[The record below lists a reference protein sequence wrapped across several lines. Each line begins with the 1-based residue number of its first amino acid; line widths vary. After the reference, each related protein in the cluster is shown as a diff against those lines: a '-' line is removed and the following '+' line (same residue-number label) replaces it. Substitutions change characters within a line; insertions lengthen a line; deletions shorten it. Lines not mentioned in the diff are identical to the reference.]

1 MLQLFK
7 SSSLTKL
14 FFISVSLF
22 IIQQLCG
29 GIFIQYYSQSIFEMT
44 GASIAPEICA
54 MIVGVT
60 QFISSNITPFVIDR
74 AGRKKLLVI
83 SCIGMSITHIPM
95 GVYMYLTEHGTDTSS
110 FASLPLFAMAINI
123 MAYNIGAGPLPW
135 LMPAELFPQRVKISA
150 TSLIACCNWIL
161 SFLMTYSYGFFIFTI
176 GLTVT
181 FSVFGIC
188 CFVFAIYCF
197 ILVPETKGKSLE
209 ELHIELTKK

>member
-44 GASIAPEICA
+44 GASLAPEICA
-54 MIVGVT
+54 MIVGAT
-60 QFISSNITPFVIDR
+60 QFISSLITPFVLDKF
-74 AGRKKLLVI
+74 GRKKMLVI
-83 SCIGMSITHIPM
+83 SCVGMFITHIPM
-95 GVYMYLTEHGTDTSS
+95 GVYIYLKEHGIDTSLFS
-110 FASLPLFAMAINI
+110 SVPLLTMALNI

-161 SFLMTYSYGFFIFTI
+161 SFLMTYSFGFFIYTV

-181 FSVFGIC
+181 FSFFSIC
-188 CFVFAIYCF
+188 CFVFAIYCY
-197 ILVPETKGKSLE
+197 IVVPETKGKSLE
-209 ELHIELTKK
+209 ELHIQLTKK